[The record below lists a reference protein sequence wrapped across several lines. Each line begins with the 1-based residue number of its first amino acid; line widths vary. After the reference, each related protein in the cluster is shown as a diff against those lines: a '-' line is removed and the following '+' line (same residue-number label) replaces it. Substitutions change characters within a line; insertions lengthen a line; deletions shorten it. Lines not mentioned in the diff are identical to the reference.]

1 MQSGLRCI
9 LLQWAC
15 ALALALALA
24 GGNGR
29 GVQALRCE
37 SQLTSCSCVTN
48 SEYGGQV
55 VDFSKLNSRSIVIP
69 RFSAR
74 MTEAPYWTFEYNPC
88 GPFYCTDRAAAAR
101 YEYWIHELLYKKL
114 LDSRRPIV

>member
-1 MQSGLRCI
+1 MQSGLLWT

-24 GGNGR
+24 CGR
-29 GVQALRCE
+29 GVQGLRCE

-48 SEYGGQV
+48 YEYGGQV
-55 VDFSKLNSRSIVIP
+55 VDFSKLNSGSIVIP
-69 RFSAR
+69 RFLAR
-74 MTEAPYWTFEYNPC
+74 MTEAPYWTIEYNPC

-101 YEYWIHELLYKKL
+101 Y
-114 LDSRRPIV
+114 RPAIQCTRAIL